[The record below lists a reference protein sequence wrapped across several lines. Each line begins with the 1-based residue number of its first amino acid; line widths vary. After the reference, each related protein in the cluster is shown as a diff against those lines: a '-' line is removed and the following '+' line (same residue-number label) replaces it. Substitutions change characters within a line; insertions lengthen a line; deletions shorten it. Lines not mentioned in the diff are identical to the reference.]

1 MLEINIYY
9 EDTDCG
15 GVVYYANYLRYF
27 ERARTEFMKSK
38 GICLADF
45 HKKGIIFTVY
55 KVEVKYLSPAYYGD
69 TLLISTDVPEKKG
82 ARLIFHHIIKNKRDN
97 RTIVTGSAALVCVN
111 SNGQPTRL
119 PKEFENKILP
129 SKGVS
134 NA

>member
-55 KVEVKYLSPAYYGD
+55 KVEVKYLSPAYYGE
-69 TLLISTDVPEKKG
+69 TLSISTAIPAKKG
-82 ARLIFHHIIKNKRDN
+82 ARLIFHHIIKNK
-97 RTIVTGSAALVCVN
+97 
-111 SNGQPTRL
+111 
-119 PKEFENKILP
+119 KIIGPL
-129 SKGVS
+129 
-134 NA
+134 